1 MYPIEIFLQ
10 SIAGRGSNEGRGTKL
25 GTRGGKEEGRGDKE
39 TGRRGD
45 TEKGRRGDGEKSS
58 FET

>member
-10 SIAGRGSNEGRGTKL
+10 SIAGRGSNEGRGTKV
-25 GTRGGKEEGRGDKE
+25 GTRGGKEERQGDWE
-39 TGRRGD
+39 TRRQ
-45 TEKGRRGDGEKSS
+45 GDGEKSS